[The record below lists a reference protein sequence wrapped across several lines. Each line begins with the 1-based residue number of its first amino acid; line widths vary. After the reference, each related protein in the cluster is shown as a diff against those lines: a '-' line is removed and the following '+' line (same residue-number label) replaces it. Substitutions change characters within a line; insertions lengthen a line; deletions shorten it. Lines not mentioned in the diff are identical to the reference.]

1 MISIRDVTVSFG
13 GVIALNQL
21 SVDLEAPVVGII
33 GPNGAGKTTF
43 LNVFSH
49 GKAR

>member
-21 SVDLEAPVVGII
+21 SVDLQAIRRRHHW
-33 GPNGAGKTTF
+33 T
-43 LNVFSH
+43 
-49 GKAR
+49 